1 MTADRKPPMSYESY
15 ILPHQ
20 LPDVRPRET
29 HDDPLRDDPD
39 EHFFIR
45 THQAFEIWFAQI
57 LTELEYARLLLSQPP
72 PYYVPESDV
81 PVIEGHVR
89 RAAAIFDLLHQHLP
103 LLETLDTTS
112 FYNFRRNLFGASGT
126 QSYRFREVEW
136 LMGLL
141 DDGLLDYTKQKLDLN
156 RSLMTQDSRAK
167 QRRPQ
172 SKRKAM
178 QAGGPSP
185 NEEEH
190 ISLEKYQKQWNT
202 RWDPERKQFDLRDF
216 AALDAT
222 RDALQRRLLD
232 IRERGTLRGK
242 AIEWLGRTTFPAPRR
257 ARPHARYGE
266 HFAERYRHAYMAAHF
281 ADSRVLGDLQ
291 GMAPNEIKRVNREA
305 GQKIGHFL
313 EAPHRRAIVFL
324 LQFSSQPLLAWP
336 ASLVEAL
343 LELDQAFANWRDRHI
358 AMVARVLGG
367 GRISTLGAADSGL
380 PYLRGTLSKR
390 VFPEIWD
397 ARSFTLSRDEAGDI
411 YDPRQLRAYGFV
423 HERRPPGDSG

>member
-1 MTADRKPPMSYESY
+1 
-15 ILPHQ
+15 
-20 LPDVRPRET
+20 
-29 HDDPLRDDPD
+29 
-39 EHFFIR
+39 
-45 THQAFEIWFAQI
+45 
-57 LTELEYARLLLSQPP
+57 
-72 PYYVPESDV
+72 
-81 PVIEGHVR
+81 
-89 RAAAIFDLLHQHLP
+89 
-103 LLETLDTTS
+103 
-112 FYNFRRNLFGASGT
+112 
-126 QSYRFREVEW
+126 
-136 LMGLL
+136 
-141 DDGLLDYTKQKLDLN
+141 
-156 RSLMTQDSRAK
+156 
-167 QRRPQ
+167 
-172 SKRKAM
+172 M

-202 RWDPERKQFDLRDF
+202 RWDPELKQFDLRDF

-291 GMAPNEIKRVNREA
+291 GMAAAEIKRVNREA
-305 GQKIGHFL
+305 GQKIGQFL
-313 EAPHRRAIVFL
+313 KAPHRRAIIFL

-390 VFPEIWD
+390 VFPEIWIGH
-397 ARSFTLSRDEAGDI
+397 AGGWPLVVAAGVLVAWAQRTMAGAGETSNVYKPNGAIVSNGPFAFTRNPMYLSMTLLYTGIAFVVNTAWPFVLLPAALMLIQYGVIHREERYLESKLGPE
-411 YDPRQLRAYGFV
+411 YRQYRANV
-423 HERRPPGDSG
+423 RRWL